1 MCTHAGPEP
10 GGAAVPIVMP
20 KKKPDRWGQ
29 GSFNGPGQ
37 TRTGGDSCLES
48 MISDEAG
55 AENGAK
61 RDVII
66 ANIQHIARE
75 ASRLTASDC
84 DAVIEELVKALL
96 SLCD

>member
-1 MCTHAGPEP
+1 
-10 GGAAVPIVMP
+10 
-20 KKKPDRWGQ
+20 
-29 GSFNGPGQ
+29 
-37 TRTGGDSCLES
+37 

-55 AENGAK
+55 AENSAK

-75 ASRLTASDC
+75 ASRPTASDC